1 MSQTSDPMHTLM
13 TTPLY
18 RMLHTWS
25 FLVIFLFVSSPVLH
39 AAESGEYIRIAKAG
53 ERRIPLALRGLDHER
68 SKDAKYADGVDAIIR
83 NGLEFTGMFAILGS
97 PMNLFTDGNIFD
109 TGSRRLNMAS
119 LGSVGAELYAGGVL
133 ERDGG
138 DVVMHMEVYDVLSGR
153 RLLGKS
159 YRGDRKRLR
168 EPAHEFCADFV
179 ELLTGKPSVFRSRIA
194 YVGLNGSEKE
204 IFMADFDGVGAEQ
217 VTRTGGLAMTPSLS
231 GDSSRLAYLAYID
244 GYPELHIMDMKRGR
258 IVPVRKKGVKID
270 PAWRNGSSECATT
283 FSFDGDQEI
292 YLVRSDGSISRR
304 LTRARGIDVSP
315 SFSPDG
321 RSMAFVSSRHGL
333 PQIFVKDLLSGK
345 ERRLTFSG
353 RYNTQPSWSPAG
365 DKIAYTSMQKNGEI
379 NIFTINADG
388 TGLRQLTYRTR
399 HNEAPSW
406 SPDGSMIMFSSSRN
420 GQKKLYVMNADG
432 RNQRSLNLPGEQMQ
446 PSWSLYK

>member
-1 MSQTSDPMHTLM
+1 MSQNSDPMHALM
-13 TTPLY
+13 TYTSSRAFLA
-18 RMLHTWS
+18 WS
-25 FLVIFLFVSSPVLH
+25 LLIVFLFASSPSLH
-39 AAESGEYIRIAKAG
+39 AVESGEYIRITKAG
-53 ERRIPLALRGLDHER
+53 ERRIPLVLRGLDHKR
-68 SKDAKYADGVDAIIR
+68 SKDARYADGTDAIIR
-83 NGLEFTGMFAILGS
+83 NGLEYTGMFAILGS
-97 PMNLFTDGNIFD
+97 PMNLFTGGSMFD
-109 TGSRRLNMAS
+109 PERRRVNMAS

-138 DVVMHMEVYDVLSGR
+138 DVVLHMEVYDVLSGR

-159 YRGDRKRLR
+159 YRGDRKKLR
-168 EPAHEFCADFV
+168 EPAHEFCADLV

-194 YVGLNGSEKE
+194 YVGLNGGQKE
-204 IFMADFDGVGAEQ
+204 IYMAAFDGFGAEQ

-231 GDSSRLAYLAYID
+231 GDSSRLAYLAYIE
-244 GYPELHIMDMKRGR
+244 GFPELHIMDMKQGD

-270 PAWRNGSSECATT
+270 PAWRNGSSEFATT

-292 YLVRSDGSISRR
+292 YLVRIDGSISRR

-321 RSMAFVSSRHGL
+321 RLMAFVSSRHGV
-333 PQIFVKDLLSGK
+333 PQVFIKDLLTGK
-345 ERRLTFSG
+345 ERRLTFNG

-388 TGLRQLTYRTR
+388 TGLRQLTYRAR

-406 SPDGSMIMFSSSRN
+406 SPDGSMIMFSSSRE

-432 RNQRSLNLPGEQMQ
+432 RNQRSLNLPGQQMQ